1 MLSTLIRSGS
11 MFVIGDGSGN
21 AGLVHVENLVDALMR
36 IATSEASIGGIYN
49 VCDGM
54 DVSWRRYMDDL
65 AEILGVA
72 PPPSVPAEP
81 LFAAARAN
89 EDPAAGVGPRKEGVP
104 PLELL
109 NLVGSDNRFDTQ
121 RIRELG
127 WSPRVSYEQALAEIA
142 THLKAQ

>member
-1 MLSTLIRSGS
+1 MI
-11 MFVIGDGSGN
+11 
-21 AGLVHVENLVDALMR
+21 R
-36 IATSEASIGGIYN
+36 IATSEDSIGGIYN
-49 VCDGM
+49 VCDGL

-65 AEILGVA
+65 AGILSVA

-89 EDPAAGVGPRKEGVP
+89 EDPAARVGPRQEGVP

-121 RIRELG
+121 RIRALG

-142 THLKAQ
+142 THLKGQ